1 MDEAAGVRARETMR
15 FGSLRIAFDAR
26 VLRPRPWTV
35 AQSSWAAELIGQA
48 PAGDV
53 LELCAGAG
61 HIGLLAVADT
71 DRRLVAV
78 DADPVAADLA
88 RFNAE
93 AAGLGE
99 RVQVR
104 CARLD
109 QALQAEDRFAVVIA
123 DPPWVPRARTGE
135 FPDDPVTAIDGG
147 DDGLEVARLC
157 LRVIEDHLMPDGA
170 AVLQLGTRDQ
180 AALLGAWLYE
190 RGALRLGE
198 VREYERG
205 VLARIDRLPTL

>member
-15 FGSLRIAFDAR
+15 FGSLRITFDAR

-123 DPPWVPRARTGE
+123 DPPWCRAHGPE
-135 FPDDPVTAIDGG
+135 SFPT
-147 DDGLEVARLC
+147 
-157 LRVIEDHLMPDGA
+157 
-170 AVLQLGTRDQ
+170 TR
-180 AALLGAWLYE
+180 
-190 RGALRLGE
+190 
-198 VREYERG
+198 
-205 VLARIDRLPTL
+205 